1 MKTSVIL
8 LYAAVASTL
17 VSIPLSFASLT
28 FAGGIDS
35 WLDIL
40 KHPGFWIFFGKSI
53 LWMFL
58 TSFLASVLTLL
69 LVTRRLSQ
77 VP

>member
-8 LYAAVASTL
+8 LYAAVASIL
-17 VSIPLSFASLT
+17 VSIPLTLASMT
-28 FAGGIDS
+28 FAGGIGS

-40 KHPGFWIFFGKSI
+40 KHPEFWIFFGESI

-69 LVTRRLSQ
+69 LVTRRLFQ